1 MDAGA
6 APLSFDGLTLITSVE
21 DSMVLNHSQEPAVI
35 ISASGMWT
43 AGRVKHHLKFN
54 ISDSR
59 NTVLF
64 VGYQVARSL
73 GRVIQAGTS
82 PVRIFGDWYPVEA
95 EIQAIEG
102 FSAHADLDELV
113 ECFESL
119 GGMSETYVCCSRGRV
134 GRFKL
139 CPYTRVAIRSRGH
152 GARTWPDTRS
162 SMIREEAAR
171 RRDEPRAS
179 GFARRGSA
187 SPRLCRRR

>member
-1 MDAGA
+1 MNAGA

-73 GRVIQAGTS
+73 GRVI
-82 PVRIFGDWYPVEA
+82 
-95 EIQAIEG
+95 
-102 FSAHADLDELV
+102 
-113 ECFESL
+113 
-119 GGMSETYVCCSRGRV
+119 
-134 GRFKL
+134 
-139 CPYTRVAIRSRGH
+139 
-152 GARTWPDTRS
+152 
-162 SMIREEAAR
+162 
-171 RRDEPRAS
+171 
-179 GFARRGSA
+179 
-187 SPRLCRRR
+187 